1 MHYPDSFWKIF
12 HILFTSVY
20 TIISNILKRLELRID
35 FMNKQLEKESLTS
48 CRVNLTGSKKAAGQV
63 YLTVQFTFF

>member
-20 TIISNILKRLELRID
+20 TIISNILNRLELRID
-35 FMNKQLEKESLTS
+35 FMNKQLEKVSLTS
-48 CRVNLTGSKKAAGQV
+48 CRVNLTGSKEAAGQV